1 MPNAFR
7 PGDNQTQDYN
17 QMWQTAPAALPDQ
30 EKQFWKTAANMG
42 TKLLFLNQ
50 GLYPEQSMGFSNN
63 IPRPVSPSG
72 SQWQAAVDG
81 KVVEDHSGVIPP
93 PHRSYEIGAGD
104 RASDH
109 PYDIAKR
116 EGRNMEQVPMS
127 QMYGKRYYDHPNEP
141 LYKNEPNTSHNPP
154 TGHLE
159 EMEAINQAYHNAKKR
174 IQSADRSS
182 MKELNRE
189 PTDMERMQSTDRS
202 SASVPV
208 PELYG
213 RGFDPK
219 ALERENGSPYG
230 EKPFSSMGPLE
241 KVNEVSGY
249 LNPGRMGIDAISK
262 MFQRNERGTNKVAGM
277 DPYKYEPG
285 IGGAGNQPDPNSPS
299 PMGPSQIAQIN
310 SSTPTAPSMP
320 TGGPLSGN
328 PNAKPKIQQAT
339 ELNEK
344 KLELEDA
351 KIQAYKMAHNQK
363 TMQDAEM
370 FEIKK
375 AQELMELAQGN
386 GTLGT
391 MEIISIG

>member
-50 GLYPEQSMGFSNN
+50 GLYPDNSKELA
-63 IPRPVSPSG
+63 
-72 SQWQAAVDG
+72 WQGPPELPLTGG
-81 KVVEDHSGVIPP
+81 K
-93 PHRSYEIGAGD
+93 Y
-104 RASDH
+104 
-109 PYDIAKR
+109 YD
-116 EGRNMEQVPMS
+116 MS
-127 QMYGKRYYDHPNEP
+127 QPKFNPQIDPINRAANRRPPSQDIP
-141 LYKNEPNTSHNPP
+141 LPE
-154 TGHLE
+154 GHLE
-159 EMEAINQAYHNAKKR
+159 EMEAINRAYHNAKR
-174 IQSADRSS
+174 MQPAEGSSPSEGMNRNPISGNDGTQDTMADRIPLYQKNTTPDDAS
-182 MKELNRE
+182 MTTNWLGPKGYGYSGMSGQGMGNYRE
-189 PTDMERMQSTDRS
+189 GNDLYWGPSRAARS
-202 SASVPV
+202 PEAPV
-208 PELYG
+208 
-213 RGFDPK
+213 
-219 ALERENGSPYG
+219 
-230 EKPFSSMGPLE
+230 
-241 KVNEVSGY
+241 VNPPPAMYKG
-249 LNPGRMGIDAISK
+249 
-262 MFQRNERGTNKVAGM
+262 GTHKVAGM

-285 IGGAGNQPDPNSPS
+285 IGGAGKQPDPNSPS
-299 PMGPSQIAQIN
+299 PMNPSQIAQIN
-310 SSTPTAPSMP
+310 SSASTAPSMP